1 MQCCINNLRVSQQR
15 RIDEDAV
22 LVDANEPAG

>member
-1 MQCCINNLRVSQQR
+1 L

-22 LVDANEPAG
+22 LVECNDIQLTLQLAQSLDVRK

>member
-1 MQCCINNLRVSQQR
+1 MGCCNNRRLKSQQR

-22 LVDANEPAG
+22 LVDANQPAV

>member
-1 MQCCINNLRVSQQR
+1 MRCCNTKLCVSQQR

-22 LVDANEPAG
+22 LVDADEPVG